1 MMPRIIPRV
10 IPLELGVTCRE
21 VPMEPRQFST
31 YVPNQQQPL
40 AIIPRVAN
48 VLIQLGRIP

>member
-1 MMPRIIPRV
+1 
-10 IPLELGVTCRE
+10 
-21 VPMEPRQFST
+21 MEPRQFNT
-31 YVPNQQQPL
+31 DVPNQRQAL